1 MDKRDK
7 NVMPY
12 YWLVEN
18 INISKENVPI
28 EVEDKREESVTT
40 ATHKEGDTVNIPHK
54 QYHP

>member
-28 EVEDKREESVTT
+28 EVEDKREESGTT
-40 ATHKEGDTVNIPHK
+40 ATHKEGDTVNIPYTK
-54 QYHP
+54 YHP